1 MLFRVLALMCIA
13 AASLLAVP
21 HRVDAQDL
29 ASSIVGVWKLTS
41 FARKEVGTDKTVDVF
56 GENPVGYRVHTKGGH
71 AFYLFFGK
79 DRKAPTGGM
88 TDADRIELFKSM
100 TTAGGTYKI
109 EGNKL
114 FFQADVSA
122 SQTVS
127 KLVYQFEIVG
137 QKLSMMTDPVKNP
150 SGGPDLVF
158 VTTYERAE

>member
-1 MLFRVLALMCIA
+1 
-13 AASLLAVP
+13 
-21 HRVDAQDL
+21 
-29 ASSIVGVWKLTS
+29 
-41 FARKEVGTDKTVDVF
+41 
-56 GENPVGYRVHTKGGH
+56 
-71 AFYLFFGK
+71 
-79 DRKAPTGGM
+79 M

-100 TTAGGTYKI
+100 TTAGGTYKV

-127 KLVYQFEIVG
+127 KLVCQFETVG
-137 QKLSMMTDPVKNP
+137 QKLSMMTDRVKDP